1 MVVLEQSQQAREAF
15 AHAPQ
20 DVIAQLFGLEKAV
33 VGIYG
38 NSQDPIV
45 ANVARRIF
53 VEKLFDN
60 IKGNLYH
67 AALEAQLHNTA
78 DSKKVAER
86 AFKLGKEMGDCT
98 NKDGDI
104 ASFLNKKFQEAK
116 VKTKTRAKLIPSFE
130 TFNNAVQRL
139 ENAHHLLASVP
150 TLDKRAEVAY
160 HLTIY
165 SEWNANRKALL
176 SRMNEAARTQ
186 KPIHEVASGSELN
199 FYSLTAM
206 ALNIEMNRIKKIIE
220 SAKKSQASYSADAIN
235 ETYGFTTLTDVE
247 TEFIVTYLGL
257 TVRYG

>member
-1 MVVLEQSQQAREAF
+1 MTILNEVQALREIF
-15 AHAPQ
+15 AQNPQ
-20 DVIAQLFGLEKAV
+20 DIIAQLFGLEKAII
-33 VGIYG
+33 GIYG
-38 NSQDPIV
+38 NSPDPMV
-45 ANVARRIF
+45 SNVARRIF

-86 AFKLGKEMGDCT
+86 AVKLVKDMEVCT

-130 TFNNAVQRL
+130 TFNNSVQRL
-139 ENAHHLLASVP
+139 ENAHHLLAPVP

-165 SEWNANRKALL
+165 SEWNANRKALI

-186 KPIHEVASGSELN
+186 KPIHEVASVSELN

-206 ALNIEMNRIKKIIE
+206 ALNIEINRIKKVIE
-220 SAKKSQASYSADAIN
+220 SAKKSQTSYSADAIN

-257 TVRYG
+257 AVRYG